1 MRFIAAGSAG
11 RDPRALHAGGGARH
25 GRLRSLRGLGRHLAS
40 PNRGLLLIV
49 VGAGAGY
56 AFYKGGVL
64 AGCLLALL
72 GLLLERRRVALPS
85 TDRQD
90 AIRLLPL
97 FFLLVACVSG
107 GCATSPGAVSAIA
120 PLKQSVNLRTYSSLA
135 VEVEGAQL
143 TPVDKERIRLRIID
157 AVRREDA
164 TRFKDMNSP
173 TPVPP
178 TLRASVIVTNYDKG
192 NAFARFMLAGLG
204 QIHIDAEVALRDQ
217 DTGDEL
223 GRFGVNKTFAWG
235 GIYGAVTRVE
245 DVEDG
250 FAGAVA
256 NVLLGKDEVV
266 TASARPEPARSPD
279 RAQPAPPELAG
290 FVGVWQGREEF
301 KTPPGS
307 VSVTLRIYA
316 EDGRLHWTL
325 TRPPVVGTAQMTA
338 SGAGDVA
345 GNQVTLTGRYDAG
358 SEPMSSTA
366 VSYSLSLNGSTLT
379 GAGLAADN
387 IVHALSLERA
397 SGE

>member
-1 MRFIAAGSAG
+1 
-11 RDPRALHAGGGARH
+11 
-25 GRLRSLRGLGRHLAS
+25 
-40 PNRGLLLIV
+40 LIV

-72 GLLLERRRVALPS
+72 GLLLERRGAALQS
-85 TDRQD
+85 TDGQN
-90 AIRLLPL
+90 AIRLLPP
-97 FFLLVACVSG
+97 LLLLACVAG

-120 PLKQSVNLRTYSSLA
+120 PLKQGVNLSTYSSLA

-157 AVRREDA
+157 AIRREDA

-178 TLRASVIVTNYDKG
+178 TLRVSVTVTNYDKG

-204 QIHIDAEVALRDQ
+204 QIHIGAEVALRDQ

-266 TASARPEPARSPD
+266 TASARPEPAHSPD
-279 RAQPAPPELAG
+279 RTQSAPPELAG

-325 TRPPVVGTAQMTA
+325 TRPPVVGTGQMTA

-358 SEPMSSTA
+358 SEPISSTP

-379 GAGLAADN
+379 GGGLGADN

>member
-1 MRFIAAGSAG
+1 MRFIAVGSAG
-11 RDPRALHAGGGARH
+11 RDPRA
-25 GRLRSLRGLGRHLAS
+25 GRPRGLRRLGRHLAS

-49 VGAGAGY
+49 VGIGAGY

-64 AGCLLALL
+64 AGCLLTLL
-72 GLLLERRRVALPS
+72 GLLPKGRGAALPS
-85 TDRQD
+85 TDSRNT
-90 AIRLLPL
+90 IRVLPL
-97 FFLLVACVSG
+97 FLLVVCISG

-120 PLKQSVNLRTYSSLA
+120 PLKQGVNLSTYSSLV
-135 VEVEGAQL
+135 VEVQGAQL
-143 TPVDKERIRLRIID
+143 TPVDKERIRIRIVD
-157 AVRREDA
+157 AIMKEA
-164 TRFKDMNSP
+164 PTRFKGINSP

-178 TLRASVIVTNYDKG
+178 TLRASVTVTNYDKG
-192 NAFARFMLAGLG
+192 NTFARFMLAGLG

-256 NVLLGKDEVV
+256 NVLLAKDELV
-266 TASARPEPARSPD
+266 TASARPESARSAD
-279 RAQPAPPELAG
+279 RAQPVLPELAG

-358 SEPMSSTA
+358 SEPMSSTP

>member
-1 MRFIAAGSAG
+1 MRFITVGSAG
-11 RDPRALHAGGGARH
+11 RDSRARRH
-25 GRLRSLRGLGRHLAS
+25 RGLRRLGRHLAG
-40 PNRGLLLIV
+40 PNGVLRLIV
-49 VGAGAGY
+49 FGTGAGY

-72 GLLLERRRVALPS
+72 GLLPKRRRAALPS
-85 TDRQD
+85 TDGRN
-90 AIRLLPL
+90 AVRVLPL
-97 FFLLVACVSG
+97 FLLVACISG

-204 QIHIDAEVALRDQ
+204 QIHIGAEVALRDQ
-217 DTGDEL
+217 GTGDEL
-223 GRFGVNKTFAWG
+223 GRFQVNKTFAWG

-256 NVLLGKDEVV
+256 NVLLGKDELV
-266 TASARPEPARSPD
+266 TASARPGPVRPADGAR
-279 RAQPAPPELAG
+279 PAPPELAG
-290 FVGVWQGREEF
+290 LVGVWQGHAEF
-301 KTPPGS
+301 KTPSGS
-307 VSVTLRIYA
+307 VPVTLRIYA
-316 EDGRLHWTL
+316 EDGHLRWTL
-325 TRPPVVGTAQMTA
+325 TRPRVEGAAQMTA

-345 GNQVTLTGRYDAG
+345 GNQVTLTGRYDAAR
-358 SEPMSSTA
+358 SEPMSNTP
-366 VSYSLSLNGSTLT
+366 VSYSLSLSGATLT
-379 GAGLAADN
+379 GSGLGADN
-387 IVHALSLERA
+387 IVQVLSLERV